1 MPVSP
6 RYDPTPAT
14 SDLPDDAE
22 LRLCGDVSGNR
33 RALELGIGPH
43 RNALAFAAQGAKA
56 LALDPEA
63 ARIAELRGLAQRDE
77 LSVECHRGDLADLGF
92 ATSGSIDVVVAAHTV
107 DDIDDIGRLLRQV
120 HRVLKPQGRLVIAAT
135 HPAAA
140 LGQPAAAPPAY
151 GGTTESPPPARYG
164 DASRTI
170 GAWFTALTRSNFRVD
185 VIHEL
190 ASRNGANVPDV
201 LVIRA
206 RKEGS

>member
-6 RYDPTPAT
+6 RYDPTPAA

-56 LALDPEA
+56 IALDPDAE
-63 ARIAELRGLAQRDE
+63 RIADLRRTAQRDE
-77 LSVECHRGDLADLGF
+77 LNVECHHGDLADLGF
-92 ATSGSIDVVVAAHTV
+92 ATSGSVDVVLAAHTI
-107 DDIDDIGRLLRQV
+107 DDIDDVGRLLRQV
-120 HRVLKPQGRLVIAAT
+120 HRVLKSQGRLVIAVR

-140 LGQPAAAPPAY
+140 LA
-151 GGTTESPPPARYG
+151 SPDTPSATPARYG
-164 DASRTI
+164 DGARTI

-190 ASRNGANVPDV
+190 ASRNGAPVPDV